1 MIEFIAIDKTEEC
14 RVMKVQQLSW
24 EEHEDGKLRLYFKGI
39 PLDAKYNPD
48 SSGVCSGFCGDDEES
63 SWMLC
68 QVIKP

>member
-24 EEHEDGKLRLYFKGI
+24 EEHDGKLRLYFHGI
-39 PLDAKYNPD
+39 ALDEKYGVETPA
-48 SSGVCSGFCGDDEES
+48 VCSGFCSDDEES